1 MNKLRPRVS
10 LLKSAGFF
18 VPVQRTSS
26 RAKPA
31 RINTV
36 DPCLNTNA
44 RWSAELTQSLASVH
58 THRWMLLDAMAS
70 RIRRVASSL
79 ETCHSSLLE
88 AAQLS
93 YLARYLKIPDS
104 VGNHHKAIPT
114 SRKRRVE
121 MDTRHVMPDKVTT
134 RIPASS
140 LDEEMG
146 GMLDE

>member
-36 DPCLNTNA
+36 DPC
-44 RWSAELTQSLASVH
+44 
-58 THRWMLLDAMAS
+58 RWMLLDAMAS